1 MPISLDHIEL
11 LAAWRRLGVK
21 EEFENQFRCELD
33 QYGEPVKAACPSAR
47 RQIVITDVYC
57 QLTEQIGHLAAM
69 SVAVST
75 RSFGIRVPD
84 VVWMPSEKWERFDH
98 GDPIPFVPDICVEV
112 LLDTDK
118 GKDISGRVEA
128 YLKGGAIEVI
138 VVNECG
144 RVELWGGRGQRPVS
158 TFGIVLSLDVA
169 YLAENGMMPSVS
181 VAERMSST

>member
-1 MPISLDHIEL
+1 VPVR
-11 LAAWRRLGVK
+11 AGRVWRAVEDCL
-21 EEFENQFRCELD
+21 
-33 QYGEPVKAACPSAR
+33 PVGW

-98 GDPIPFVPDICVEV
+98 GDPVPFVPDICVEV

-118 GKDISGRVEA
+118 RRDIAERVEA

-144 RVELWGGRGQRPVS
+144 RVEWWGGRGQRQVS
-158 TFGIVLSLDVA
+158 MFGIVLSLDVA
-169 YLAENGMMPSVS
+169 YLSENGMMPPESVS
-181 VAERMSST
+181 ERLSNA